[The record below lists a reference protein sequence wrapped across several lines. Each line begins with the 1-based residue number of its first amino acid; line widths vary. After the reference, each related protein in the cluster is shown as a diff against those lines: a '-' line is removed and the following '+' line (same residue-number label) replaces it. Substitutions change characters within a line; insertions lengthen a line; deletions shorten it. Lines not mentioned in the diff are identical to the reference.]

1 MNVSLFDDVF
11 NLIVR
16 TLNFDTLLS
25 QSQTKQNLEQ
35 AGNRTRTLQVKH
47 RDEILPHN
55 RKFWLEGNRPSSQ
68 NVPRPF
74 EGQKRPIFSV
84 I

>member
-25 QSQTKQNLEQ
+25 QSQTKQHLEQ
-35 AGNRTRTLQVKH
+35 AGNRTRTLSK
-47 RDEILPHN
+47 
-55 RKFWLEGNRPSSQ
+55 LEFLETGP
-68 NVPRPF
+68 
-74 EGQKRPIFSV
+74 EKLKT
-84 I
+84 

>member
-11 NLIVR
+11 NLIVQ

-25 QSQTKQNLEQ
+25 QSQTKQHLEQ
-35 AGNRTRTLQVKH
+35 AGFRTWTLRVKY
-47 RDEILPHN
+47 RDEILPHI
-55 RKFWLEGNRPSSQ
+55 RKFWLEGNGPSSQ

-74 EGQKRPIFSV
+74 EGRKRPIFLV

>member
-25 QSQTKQNLEQ
+25 QSQTKQHLEQ
-35 AGNRTRTLQVKH
+35 AGNRTRTLRVKH
-47 RDEILPHN
+47 KYEIYNISNSFGSRVTDLHHKMF
-55 RKFWLEGNRPSSQ
+55 RGCLKAKKG
-68 NVPRPF
+68 
-74 EGQKRPIFSV
+74 
-84 I
+84 